1 MLRQRSEHDTDLPPS
16 HARIFLKV
24 RERQQIRTVLFGLFL
39 IVSSCG
45 LSSAASWS
53 SLAPTTGHA
62 VGGYDIVVSGSNFL
76 AVSGLYECV
85 FTCASTGDSVSA
97 AASVDSSSQLTCT
110 APAWNL
116 KSCITDVTITSNTTV
131 SGSGNFQ
138 YVPGWL
144 VFDPPAGPSS
154 GGTLLSILGAGF
166 DLSAT
171 YTCKFTGTSLLPFVT
186 TAPASP
192 NSPTALSCLTPAW
205 PAWDTPGQASLSIQE
220 NSVDITQAVAISPLF
235 TFSSGGWTSASP
247 SSAFTNEGVTLTVAG
262 FGFDPAATDYSI
274 IFSSGQFQL
283 QDSCSPQSTTVLH
296 CPISAWMY
304 GEMSV
309 AVNLYKSSSIVGKSG
324 GSFSFQFIAYWDG
337 YTGARVGPV
346 SGGTNITVTGH
357 GFRTKNR
364 GLAYVMRWTGV
375 HSGTTIV
382 TDGEVQDTTDRKSVV

>member
-116 KSCITDVTITSNTTV
+116 KSCITDVTITVSCTFVLPSTMFTSAGSSASSIESQDTDKTLWCVQSNTTV

-220 NSVDITQAVAISPLF
+220 NSVDITQVCPMDHVVA
-235 TFSSGGWTSASP
+235 FSCSKLSRILRWRLCRLWQSRP
-247 SSAFTNEGVTLTVAG
+247 SSPFLQAG
-262 FGFDPAATDYSI
+262 
-274 IFSSGQFQL
+274 
-283 QDSCSPQSTTVLH
+283 
-296 CPISAWMY
+296 
-304 GEMSV
+304 
-309 AVNLYKSSSIVGKSG
+309 
-324 GSFSFQFIAYWDG
+324 
-337 YTGARVGPV
+337 
-346 SGGTNITVTGH
+346 GH
-357 GFRTKNR
+357 PHHPLRLSQTK
-364 GLAYVMRWTGV
+364 G
-375 HSGTTIV
+375 
-382 TDGEVQDTTDRKSVV
+382 